1 MWPGEGRVCEVE
13 QVCDFAQGR
22 GWPCVHGQRSWEGP
36 SRANVSERAG
46 GSGRCGWRTYR
57 KSLRDTMHRT
67 TNGASCIV
75 SVCLP
80 AYIVLGLAGHAA
92 APRVARQAAAAL
104 VRRPARRPITCRS
117 WQATPACELRH
128 GRGAW
133 VGRLGYLTVGQH
145 AVEWRAARGVSASGS
160 TYAPTTRHRMWA
172 RELDVT
178 HADVAHASGGRTSE
192 TRIVPNVYRGAGSP
206 CSAHARTYPL

>member
-1 MWPGEGRVCEVE
+1 MWPGEGWVCEVE

-36 SRANVSERAG
+36 SRANVGERAG

-92 APRVARQAAAAL
+92 APRVARQAGAL

-117 WQATPACELRH
+117 WQATPACELRR

>member
-1 MWPGEGRVCEVE
+1 MVCGR
-13 QVCDFAQGR
+13 
-22 GWPCVHGQRSWEGP
+22 
-36 SRANVSERAG
+36 ERAG
-46 GSGRCGWRTYR
+46 SARYSRCATSRRVVDGHAYTDSVPGRGRPERMSASER
-57 KSLRDTMHRT
+57 KSLRDTTHRT
-67 TNGASCIV
+67 TNGASCIA

-92 APRVARQAAAAL
+92 APRVARQAAAL
-104 VRRPARRPITCRS
+104 VRRPAGRPITCRS
-117 WQATPACELRH
+117 WQAQRACEPRH

-160 TYAPTTRHRMWA
+160 TYAPTTRHGMWA

-178 HADVAHASGGRTSE
+178 HAAVAHASGGRTSE

-206 CSAHARTYPL
+206 CSVHARTYPL

>member
-117 WQATPACELRH
+117 WQATPACELRR

-145 AVEWRAARGVSASGS
+145 AVEWRAARGVSASRS

>member
-117 WQATPACELRH
+117 WQATPACELRC

>member
-92 APRVARQAAAAL
+92 APRVARQAVAL

-117 WQATPACELRH
+117 WQATPACELRR

>member
-1 MWPGEGRVCEVE
+1 MAMRTRTAFLAGAVPSACRR
-13 QVCDFAQGR
+13 A
-22 GWPCVHGQRSWEGP
+22 SW
-36 SRANVSERAG
+36 

-57 KSLRDTMHRT
+57 KSLRDTTHRT
-67 TNGASCIV
+67 TNGASCIA

-92 APRVARQAAAAL
+92 APRVARQPAAL
-104 VRRPARRPITCRS
+104 VRRPAGRPITCRS
-117 WQATPACELRH
+117 WQAQRVCEPRH

-133 VGRLGYLTVGQH
+133 VGRIGYLTVGQH

-160 TYAPTTRHRMWA
+160 TYAPTTRHGMWA

-178 HADVAHASGGRTSE
+178 HAAVAHASGGRTSE

-206 CSAHARTYPL
+206 CSVHARTYPL